1 MSRRFGRNQK
11 RAMRERIAQAEQA
24 ATLAQEEHDREAKKL
39 WRAAQD
45 SQNRAF
51 LAENQLDKILR
62 VFSRGSV
69 FLEPMRAQGA
79 PDSLREI
86 VPFQFVPMERA
97 QFDARPDIALSFIH
111 HRLCNLTPTARQALD
126 GMIHVRFEHPK
137 TGELLGYS
145 ISEGAR
151 ERMTLEIFR
160 EYIWPNVAE
169 NIRHAI
175 EKAFAH
181 G

>member
-1 MSRRFGRNQK
+1 
-11 RAMRERIAQAEQA
+11 MREQIAQAEQA
-24 ATLAQEEHDREAKKL
+24 AALAQAEHDREEKKL
-39 WRAAQD
+39 RRAAQD
-45 SQNRAF
+45 SQSRAI
-51 LAENQLDKILR
+51 LAEDQLDKILR

-69 FLEPMRAQGA
+69 FLEPMRVQGA

-86 VPFQFVPMERA
+86 VPRSPVSMSVSEI
-97 QFDARPDIALSFIH
+97 DSRPVVALSRIYQ
-111 HRLCNLTPTARQALD
+111 RLCSLTPTARQALD

-145 ISEGAR
+145 ISEGTR

-160 EYIWPNVAE
+160 EYVWPNVAE
-169 NIRHAI
+169 NIKRAI

>member
-1 MSRRFGRNQK
+1 
-11 RAMRERIAQAEQA
+11 MREQIAQAEQS
-24 ATLAQEEHDREAKKL
+24 ATLAQEEHEREAKKL
-39 WRAAQD
+39 WRSAQN

-51 LAENQLDKILR
+51 LAENHLDKILS

-69 FLEPMRAQGA
+69 FLDPLRNKGK
-79 PDSLREI
+79 PDFLQEI
-86 VPFQFVPMERA
+86 SPFQLVPMARA
-97 QFDARPDIALSFIH
+97 QFDARPDVTLSFIH
-111 HRLCNLTPTARQALD
+111 YRLRNLTPTARQALD

-169 NIRHAI
+169 NIQHAI

>member
-1 MSRRFGRNQK
+1 
-11 RAMRERIAQAEQA
+11 MREQIAQAEQA
-24 ATLAQEEHDREAKKL
+24 AALAQEEHDREAKKL
-39 WRAAQD
+39 WWAAQD
-45 SQNRAF
+45 SQNRAC
-51 LAENQLDKILR
+51 LAENHLDKILS

-69 FLEPMRAQGA
+69 FLDPVRIKGA
-79 PDSLREI
+79 PDSLHE
-86 VPFQFVPMERA
+86 FVPSFPVSMAVSE
-97 QFDARPDIALSFIH
+97 FDARPAIALNYIH
-111 HRLCNLTPTARQALD
+111 RRLCSLTPTARQALD
-126 GMIHVRFEHPK
+126 GMIHFRFEHPK

-169 NIRHAI
+169 NIKHAI

>member
-1 MSRRFGRNQK
+1 
-11 RAMRERIAQAEQA
+11 MRERIAQAEQA
-24 ATLAQEEHDREAKKL
+24 ARLAQEEHDREAKKL

-45 SQNRAF
+45 SQSRAI
-51 LAENQLDKILR
+51 LAEDQLDKILR

-69 FLEPMRAQGA
+69 FLEPMRVQGA
-79 PDSLREI
+79 PYSLREI

-97 QFDARPDIALSFIH
+97 QFGARPDIALSFIR

>member
-1 MSRRFGRNQK
+1 
-11 RAMRERIAQAEQA
+11 MRERIAQAEQA
-24 ATLAQEEHDREAKKL
+24 ATLAQEEHEREAKKL

-45 SQNRAF
+45 SQNRAC
-51 LAENQLDKILR
+51 LAENHLDKILS

-69 FLEPMRAQGA
+69 FLDPVRIKGA
-79 PDSLREI
+79 PDSLHE
-86 VPFQFVPMERA
+86 FVPS
-97 QFDARPDIALSFIH
+97 FPDYIR
-111 HRLCNLTPTARQALD
+111 HRLCSLTPTARQALD
-126 GMIHVRFEHPK
+126 GMIHFRFEHPK

-169 NIRHAI
+169 NIKHAI

>member
-1 MSRRFGRNQK
+1 
-11 RAMRERIAQAEQA
+11 MREQIAQAEQA
-24 ATLAQEEHDREAKKL
+24 AALAQEEHDREAKKL
-39 WRAAQD
+39 WWAAQD

-51 LAENQLDKILR
+51 LAENHLDKILS

-69 FLEPMRAQGA
+69 FLEPMRVQGA

-86 VPFQFVPMERA
+86 VPRSPVSMSVSEI
-97 QFDARPDIALSFIH
+97 DSRPVVALSRIYQ
-111 HRLCNLTPTARQALD
+111 RLCSLTPTARQALD

-145 ISEGAR
+145 ISEGTR
-151 ERMTLEIFR
+151 EWMTLEIFR

-169 NIRHAI
+169 NIQHAI